1 MTSNVI
7 HESGITDSYDLA
19 SPTMKEKYSSSDE
32 DGIDLELNSRDDSDG
47 EFVSGGRFINTDD
60 PFPIDPTAPV
70 EESQLTIRALVVGC
84 LLGAI
89 IAASNVYLGLKV
101 CEHMF

>member
-7 HESGITDSYDLA
+7 HESGVTDPHDL
-19 SPTMKEKYSSSDE
+19 SSSTMKEKYSSSDE
-32 DGIDLELNSRDDSDG
+32 DGIDLELNSHDDSDG
-47 EFVSGGRFINTDD
+47 ESVSGGRFINTDD
-60 PFPIDPTAPV
+60 PFPIDPNAPV
-70 EESQLTIRALVVGC
+70 EENQLTIRALVVGC